1 MQSRVFKRVYPADS
15 EQDRQ
20 FFLVTLINMLL
31 PDNPQSKKA
40 VAVGPVSRPI
50 LAEKIWHREYV
61 ELDKLLLARLGAP
74 GPTVLDVLL
83 QGREGEI
90 EEDEHHNNRG
100 MGDVLQ

>member
-1 MQSRVFKRVYPADS
+1 MAQ
-15 EQDRQ
+15 
-20 FFLVTLINMLL
+20 
-31 PDNPQSKKA
+31 
-40 VAVGPVSRPI
+40 
-50 LAEKIWHREYV
+50 EYV

-83 QGREGEI
+83 QGGEGET